1 MWKLG
6 FGGIHGPP
14 IAPTRPPTDRFDRS
28 KILTRQCLGNPK
40 QSLSFCTSFSN
51 WKSRWNFDF
60 KLGVLYSSIA
70 TTSHKLVSMI
80 NDIAKHERKTS
91 KERGREGH
99 SRFPAF
105 PLPVWVASSTTW
117 ARAAETM
124 GYVRWYSH
132 QSFPDNRQGWP
143 SYLFSASPKPMVS
156 GRQGHSIKDWSIS
169 PPVATTGRSSGQ

>member
-117 ARAAETM
+117 ARAAKTM
-124 GYVRWYSH
+124 QWDMSADILIIHFPTIGKDGHPTYSLH
-132 QSFPDNRQGWP
+132 RPNPW
-143 SYLFSASPKPMVS
+143 
-156 GRQGHSIKDWSIS
+156 
-169 PPVATTGRSSGQ
+169 